1 MKKAKK
7 AILVPKGLK
16 NKKVDFV
23 AKYLRP
29 WVHVY
34 ECAREEIGFEA
45 LELEQFYDDIII
57 VMKISK

>member
-1 MKKAKK
+1 
-7 AILVPKGLK
+7 
-16 NKKVDFV
+16 
-23 AKYLRP
+23 LRP

-34 ECAREEIGFEA
+34 ECAMEEIGLEA

>member
-1 MKKAKK
+1 MKAKK

-16 NKKVDFV
+16 SKKVDFV

-34 ECAREEIGFEA
+34 DCAIQEIGLEA
-45 LELEQFYDDIII
+45 LELREFYDDIII